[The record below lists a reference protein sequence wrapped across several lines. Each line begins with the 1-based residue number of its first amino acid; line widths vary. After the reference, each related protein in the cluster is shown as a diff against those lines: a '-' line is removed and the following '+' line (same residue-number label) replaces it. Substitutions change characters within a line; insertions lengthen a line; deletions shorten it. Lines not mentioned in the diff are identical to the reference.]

1 MFERD
6 QEERVSQLF
15 KIDKS
20 LSLED
25 IAIVISEF
33 LKTKGVDIILVG
45 GACVSIYSKNAYISG
60 DLDLITYHEG
70 KKIKKYLSEIGFE
83 FTASKY
89 FVHKNTEFI
98 VEFVNPP
105 ISIGNEPVHE
115 FHIHKTHLGEIKLL
129 TATDTVK
136 DRLSAYY
143 HWNDEQSL
151 AQALLVVKEVDVN
164 IEDISLWSEREGM
177 TNKFQI
183 FMNKL
188 SI

>member
-1 MFERD
+1 M
-6 QEERVSQLF
+6 
-15 KIDKS
+15 
-20 LSLED
+20 SLED
-25 IAIVISEF
+25 LVIVIGEF

-45 GACVSIYSKNAYISG
+45 GACVTIYSKNAYISG
-60 DLDLITYHEG
+60 DLDLITYHDG
-70 KKIKKYLSEIGFE
+70 KKVKQYLAELGFE

-89 FVHKNTEFI
+89 FVHKNTDYI

-115 FHIHKTHLGEIKLL
+115 FHNHKTSLGEIKLL

-151 AQALLVVKEVDVN
+151 EQALLVVKEVDVDFEN
-164 IEDISLWSEREGM
+164 IRLWSEREAM
-177 TNKFQI
+177 THKFQI
-183 FMNKL
+183 FMNHLTHKH
-188 SI
+188 SNSSTF